1 MKMNENYKENDM
13 EFKGFD
19 LTESEIKIVSDYF
32 EHEFNAKET
41 HLFCMYDLNGN
52 LLAAQVNEDDTWDL
66 TPEEVTELFGK
77 KLAA

>member
-19 LTESEIKIVSDYF
+19 LTEKEIKVVSDYF
-32 EHEFNAKET
+32 DYEFKEKET
-41 HLFCMYDLNGN
+41 HLFCMYDLKGN
-52 LLAAQVNEDDTWDL
+52 LIAAQVNEDDTWDL
-66 TPEEVTELFGK
+66 TPEEVSELFGK

>member
-19 LTESEIKIVSDYF
+19 LTEKEIKVVSDYF
-32 EHEFNAKET
+32 DYEFKAKET
-41 HLFCMYDLNGN
+41 HLFCMYDLKGN
-52 LLAAQVNEDDTWDL
+52 LIAAQVNEDDTWDL
-66 TPEEVTELFGK
+66 TPEEVSELFGN

>member
-19 LTESEIKIVSDYF
+19 LTEKEIKVVSDYF
-32 EHEFNAKET
+32 DYEFKEKET
-41 HLFCMYDLNGN
+41 HLFCMYDLKGN
-52 LLAAQVNEDDTWDL
+52 LIAAQVNEDDTWDL
-66 TPEEVTELFGK
+66 TPDEVTELFGK

>member
-19 LTESEIKIVSDYF
+19 LTEKEIKVVSDYF
-32 EHEFNAKET
+32 DYEFNAKET
-41 HLFCMYDLNGN
+41 HLFCMYDLKGN
-52 LLAAQVNEDDTWDL
+52 LIAAQVNEDDTWDL

>member
-19 LTESEIKIVSDYF
+19 LTEKEIKVVSEYFDY
-32 EHEFNAKET
+32 EFKEKET
-41 HLFCMYDLNGN
+41 NLFCMYDLKGN
-52 LLAAQVNEDDTWDL
+52 LIAAQVNEDDTWDL
-66 TPEEVTELFGK
+66 TPEEVLKLFGK

>member
-19 LTESEIKIVSDYF
+19 LTEKEIKVVSDYF
-32 EHEFNAKET
+32 DYEFKEKET
-41 HLFCMYDLNGN
+41 HLFCMYDLKGN
-52 LLAAQVNEDDTWDL
+52 LIAAQVNENDTWDL
-66 TPEEVTELFGK
+66 TPEEVTEMFGN